1 MEVNNMLYD
10 KNLFIEYTGEENIKR
25 IKCFDSIGEMWNE
38 SVASFGNDVA
48 LQDLTRKFT
57 YAELD
62 AEIRKFRAI
71 LKQNS
76 LNKGDFVGVF
86 APNSIEWA
94 KAFMAIETLGCVAV
108 LLPPH
113 LPGQALFGCGMKFNM
128 KAIVYH
134 SALQE
139 KVDELNAMPH
149 KMTLINIMDT
159 CDKEEPEVKVGPK
172 DPAVIIFTGGTTGKS
187 KGALLNQK
195 ALCRGTCNGCYG
207 CPHVFNQRY
216 LLILPLTHVFGLVR
230 NLLVNFQ
237 TGSALFITQ
246 NNKDMFRD
254 IAIFRPTIM
263 VMVPALAEMC
273 LNLSKQF
280 KKNMLGDSLTTIIAG
295 ASTVPP
301 YLVKEYEAYNI
312 TLLPGYG
319 LTESANLVS
328 GNPISK
334 KKPAAVGFPYP
345 GQELKIVDG
354 ELWIKGDN
362 ILDCYYNEP
371 EETKNAFSEDGFFKT
386 GDLVRFDDEGLLY
399 IVGRVKEII
408 VLPTGEKVSPFDL
421 ENKFDELNIV
431 QDCMVYLDEET
442 GGLSIQ
448 VYPRMMEVAKLDV
461 PDKDV
466 FIKQEIMKVNN
477 NLPSYMRV
485 NRIIIRKDDFART
498 PAMKIIRGKVNQ

>member
-1 MEVNNMLYD
+1 MKYEQ
-10 KNLFIEYTGEENIKR
+10 NLFIESTGEENVKK
-25 IKCFDSIGEMWNE
+25 IKCFETIVDLWNE
-38 SVASFGNDVA
+38 SVSQYKDDLA
-48 LQDLTRKFT
+48 LADLTRQLT
-57 YAELD
+57 YAQLD
-62 AEIRKFRAI
+62 AEVAKFRAV
-71 LKQNS
+71 LKQNGV
-76 LNKGDFVGVF
+76 KPGDFVGVF
-86 APNSIEWA
+86 APNTIEWA
-94 KAFMAIETLGCVAV
+94 KAYLAIETLGCVAV

-113 LPGQALFGCGMKFNM
+113 LPGQALFGCGMKFGM

-134 SALQE
+134 PALQE
-139 KVDELNAMPH
+139 KIDELNALPN
-149 KMTLINIMDT
+149 KMTLINIMDQN
-159 CDKEEPEVKVGPK
+159 DKSEPEVKVGPK

-187 KGALLNQK
+187 KGALLNHK
-195 ALCRGTCNGCYG
+195 ALCRGACNGCYG
-207 CPHVFNQRY
+207 CPYVFKQRY

-230 NLLVNFQ
+230 NLLTNFQ
-237 TGSALFITQ
+237 TGSALFITA

-254 IAIFRPTIM
+254 IAIFKPTIM

-312 TLLPGYG
+312 SLLPGYG

-328 GNPISK
+328 GNPYSK
-334 KKPAAVGFPYP
+334 RKPAAVGFPYP
-345 GQELKIVDG
+345 GQELKVVDG

-362 ILDCYYNEP
+362 VLDCYYNEP

-386 GDLVRFDDEGLLY
+386 GDLVRFDEEGLLY

-448 VYPRMMEVAKLDV
+448 VYPRMMEVAKLNL
-461 PDKDV
+461 PDYESYV
-466 FIKQEIMKVNN
+466 RQEIMKVNN
-477 NLPSYMRV
+477 NLPSFMRIS
-485 NRIIIRKDDFART
+485 RIIIRKDDFVRT

>member
-1 MEVNNMLYD
+1 MKYE
-10 KNLFIEYTGEENIKR
+10 KNLFVEYTGEENIKK

-38 SVASFGNDVA
+38 SVRLYKDDLA
-48 LQDLTRKFT
+48 LQDPNRKVT

-62 AEIRKFRAI
+62 EEVSKFRAI
-71 LKQNS
+71 LKQNG

-86 APNSIEWA
+86 APNTIEWA
-94 KAFMAIETLGCVAV
+94 KAFLAVQTLGCVAV

-113 LPGQALFGCGMKFNM
+113 LPGQALFGCGMKFGM

-134 SALQE
+134 PALQS
-139 KVDELNAMPH
+139 KIDELNALPN
-149 KMTLINIMDT
+149 KMTLINVLENGE
-159 CDKEEPEVKVGPK
+159 KEEPEVKVGPK
-172 DPAVIIFTGGTTGKS
+172 DPSVIIFTGGTTGKS

-207 CPHVFNQRY
+207 CPYVFKQRY

-230 NLLVNFQ
+230 NLLVTLQ
-237 TGSALFITQ
+237 TGSALFICQ

-254 IAIFRPTIM
+254 IAMFRPTIM

-280 KKNMLGDSLTTIIAG
+280 KKNMLGDSLTTIICG

-301 YLVKEYEAYNI
+301 YLVKEYENFNI

-334 KKPAAVGFPYP
+334 KKPAAVGYPYP

-362 ILDCYYNEP
+362 VMDCYYNDP
-371 EETKNAFSEDGFFKT
+371 EENKLAFSDDGFFKT
-386 GDLVRFDDEGLLY
+386 GDLVRFDEEGLLY
-399 IVGRVKEII
+399 IVGRIKEII

-442 GGLSIQ
+442 GALVLQ
-448 VYPRMMEVAKLDV
+448 VYPRMVELAKV
-461 PDKDV
+461 EASDKEE

-477 NLPSYMRV
+477 NLPSFMRIS
-485 NRIIIRKDDFART
+485 RIIIRKDDFVRT

>member
-1 MEVNNMLYD
+1 MKYE
-10 KNLFIEYTGEENIKR
+10 KNVFVEYTGEENIKK
-25 IKCFDSIGEMWNE
+25 IKCFDTIGEMWNE
-38 SVASFGNDVA
+38 SVKLYKDDLA
-48 LQDLTRKFT
+48 LQDPNRKVT

-62 AEIRKFRAI
+62 AEVSKFRSI
-71 LKQNS
+71 LKQNG
-76 LNKGDFVGVF
+76 LNKGDFVGLF
-86 APNSIEWA
+86 APNTIEWA
-94 KAFMAIETLGCVAV
+94 KAFLAIQTLGCTAV

-113 LPGQALFGCGMKFNM
+113 LPGQALFGCGMKFGM

-134 SALQE
+134 PALQE
-139 KVDELNAMPH
+139 KIDELKALPN
-149 KMTLINIMDT
+149 KMTLIDIME
-159 CDKEEPEVKVGPK
+159 CGDKEEPEVKVGPK
-172 DPAVIIFTGGTTGKS
+172 EPSVIIFTGGTTGKS

-207 CPHVFNQRY
+207 CPHVFGQRY

-230 NLLVNFQ
+230 NLLTTLQ
-237 TGSALFITQ
+237 TGSALFICQ

-254 IAIFRPTIM
+254 IAMFRPTIM

-301 YLVKEYEAYNI
+301 YLVKEYENFNI

-334 KKPAAVGFPYP
+334 KKPAAVGYPYP

-362 ILDCYYNEP
+362 IMDCYYNDP
-371 EETKNAFSEDGFFKT
+371 EENKLAFSEDGFFKT
-386 GDLVRFDDEGLLY
+386 GDLVRFDEEGLLY
-399 IVGRVKEII
+399 IVGRIKEII

-442 GGLSIQ
+442 GRLILQ
-448 VYPRMMEVAKLDV
+448 VYPRMVELAKV
-461 PDKDV
+461 ESEDKEAY
-466 FIKQEIMKVNN
+466 IKQEIMKVNN
-477 NLPSYMRV
+477 NLPSFMRISS
-485 NRIIIRKDDFART
+485 IIIRKDDFVRT
-498 PAMKIIRGKVNQ
+498 PAMKIIRGKANQ